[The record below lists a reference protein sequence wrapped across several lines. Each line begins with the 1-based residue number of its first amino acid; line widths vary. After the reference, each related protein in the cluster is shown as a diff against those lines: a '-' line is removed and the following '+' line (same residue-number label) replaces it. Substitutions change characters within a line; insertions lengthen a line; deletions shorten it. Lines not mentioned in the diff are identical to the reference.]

1 MFFPGLHP
9 DLIAIPIGQ
18 GHRAYG
24 RYARGRGVNPL
35 VLLGPNFDRR
45 SGSLATGGTRVRVER
60 VKGKSQ
66 LVMLSQS
73 DQNPVSHRIQ
83 ETGGL

>member
-1 MFFPGLHP
+1 MVFPGLHP
-9 DLIAIPIGQ
+9 DMIAVPIGQ

-24 RYARGRGVNPL
+24 RYAKGRGVNPM
-35 VLLGPNFDRR
+35 VLLGPSFDPQ

-60 VKGKSQ
+60 LKGGSR
-66 LVMLSQS
+66 LPMLEQS
-73 DQNPVSHRIQ
+73 RKNPLIGRLQ